1 MQDEELLAHRA
12 AAAARRRLEAPGVA
26 VGVTEDVIRAQVHAF
41 YGRVRADPMLGPI
54 FESKI
59 DDWDAH
65 LAKLCDFWSSVT
77 LMTGRFK
84 GAPMPAHVRLDGVG
98 GAHFAHWL
106 EIWRAT
112 AIETCP
118 PPAAALF
125 IARAEMIARSLQ
137 LGMAMSRGELP
148 PVRSAPVAQAD
159 EERGREDQ
167 DASQDKGRPA
177 SHT

>member
-1 MQDEELLAHRA
+1 MQDEELIAHRA

-26 VGVTEDVIRAQVHAF
+26 VGVTEALIEAQVHVF

-54 FESKI
+54 FEAKI

-65 LAKLCDFWSSVT
+65 LAKLCDFWSSVM

-84 GAPMPAHVRLDGVG
+84 GAPMPAHARLVGVG
-98 GAHFAHWL
+98 GAHFVHWL

-112 AIETCP
+112 ARETCP

-137 LGMAMSRGELP
+137 MGMAVARGELP
-148 PVRSAPVAQAD
+148 LLRSAPSAQAD
-159 EERGREDQ
+159 QNGGRQDQ
-167 DASQDKGRPA
+167 DAGQHKGRPGPDP
-177 SHT
+177 

>member
-1 MQDEELLAHRA
+1 MQDEELIAHRA

-54 FESKI
+54 FEAKI

-65 LAKLCDFWSSVT
+65 LVKLCDFWSSVL

-84 GAPMPAHVRLDGVG
+84 GAPMPAHARLVGVG

-106 EIWRAT
+106 EIWRGT
-112 AIETCP
+112 ARETCA
-118 PPAAALF
+118 PPAADMF

-137 LGMAMSRGELP
+137 MGMAMARGELP
-148 PVRSAPVAQAD
+148 PVRSAAAAKAD
-159 EERGREDQ
+159 QHRGRQ
-167 DASQDKGRPA
+167 DEHPGQDKGRPA
-177 SHT
+177 SDP